1 MSESRITEYGLY
13 PNIMGDISTSQ
24 YWADWDAA
32 NGYSARSYPSS
43 GITPRRIN
51 NYEARMYAKDLEL
64 FQGSNLHSEVQENG
78 WYVVFSYGW
87 YPIYGWSNETGGIGV
102 LEPYSNS
109 TKRHINQLGMHS
121 VPLWTS
127 GVMRWVLDQEPHTLP
142 KFPKKTGK
150 HYLNIEARMKIDTW
164 GSLRD
169 HHGLAPAGTKD
180 YHFAVAHD
188 ETTEWFD
195 VLQIPDTHHYYA
207 LLETQKA
214 TSTELPNSRS
224 QKAMKWLGIHHYV
237 DLKQAVHD
245 ACDMFGK
252 TNRVR
257 RQVDYRVTKCKNR
270 SHEQ

>member
-32 NGYSARSYPSS
+32 NGYSARL
-43 GITPRRIN
+43 TPRRIS

-102 LEPYSNS
+102 LEPYSNT

-150 HYLNIEARMKIDTW
+150 HYLNIEARIKIDTW
-164 GSLRD
+164 RSPGQGRNGSLITRQD
-169 HHGLAPAGTKD
+169 AYA
-180 YHFAVAHD
+180 

-237 DLKQAVHD
+237 DLRQAVHD